1 MNLLFTSRLGVALLL
16 FSSLAL
22 AQSPHPAG
30 CDTNPSALCMN
41 SSSQSVPLIPE
52 STGPEHLQVTFRNGL
67 LRIDADNSMFSDTL
81 RAVLAKIGAVLEF
94 PAGELDERIFAHI
107 GPAPVR
113 EVIVQLLNGSRFNY
127 VILSSPSDPTTVA
140 RLILTGTAQ
149 THESASPVPVPTQTD
164 GAATAQLYGAGFS
177 TDPDALSVVE
187 PVLREES
194 IGIAASSNGQS
205 PNWAHHDGVKL
216 SGEDLDKMQKLQL
229 KQEQEQQQ
237 LQEQNVIR
245 R

>member
-1 MNLLFTSRLGVALLL
+1 MNLLFASRLSVALLL

-22 AQSPHPAG
+22 AQSPHPAS

-81 RAVLAKIGAVLEF
+81 RAVLAKIGAVLEC
-94 PAGELDERIFAHI
+94 PAGELDERIVAHI

-149 THESASPVPVPTQTD
+149 THESASPVSVPTQAD
-164 GAATAQLYGAGFS
+164 GAATASLYGAGFS

-187 PVLREES
+187 PVSEES

-205 PNWAHHDGVKL
+205 LNWAHHDGVKL
-216 SGEDLDKMQKLQL
+216 SGEDLDKMQKLQI

>member
-1 MNLLFTSRLGVALLL
+1 MNLLSTSRLGVALLL

-22 AQSPHPAG
+22 AQSPHPAS
-30 CDTNPSALCMN
+30 CDTNPSALCIN

-81 RAVLAKIGAVLEF
+81 RAVVAKIGVLLEF

-149 THESASPVPVPTQTD
+149 THESASPVSIPTQTD
-164 GAATAQLYGAGFS
+164 AAATAPLYGAGFS

-194 IGIAASSNGQS
+194 IGIAVSSNGQS
-205 PNWAHHDGVKL
+205 LNWAHQDGVKL
-216 SGEDLDKMQKLQL
+216 SGEDLDKMQKLQI
-229 KQEQEQQQ
+229 KQEQEQQH
-237 LQEQNVIR
+237 LHEQNVIR
-245 R
+245 